1 MSSDV
6 AQATANALPMWSGFC
21 HLTEI
26 KNTLKKKVVT
36 SNAGWIKA
44 CGTLE

>member
-21 HLTEI
+21 HLTENQKYI
-26 KNTLKKKVVT
+26 KKK
-36 SNAGWIKA
+36 SGNK
-44 CGTLE
+44 